1 MRMKKFKWTL
11 QRLLDVT
18 RTREDALAH
27 ELAMLAGQIARL
39 QQEIASR
46 QATVKAALAE
56 MTACDLLG
64 RLSRQETFMKC
75 AGTVEKSIGLLWQKV
90 AKIEEQRAAVARK
103 FRTLRESRKALERL
117 REESL
122 ARHNRV
128 QSDLEQKQFDQTAHV
143 AIARRVL
150 AAMR

>member
-1 MRMKKFKWTL
+1 MTKFKWTL

-18 RTREDALAH
+18 RTREDALRH
-27 ELAMLAGQIARL
+27 ELATLAGQIVRL
-39 QQEIASR
+39 QQEIAR
-46 QATVKAALAE
+46 RHATVKAALAE
-56 MTACDLLG
+56 MTAGDLPG
-64 RLSRQETFMKC
+64 RLAGQETFMRC
-75 AGTVEKSIGLLWQKV
+75 AGEVEKSVRSLSEKA
-90 AKIEEQRAAVARK
+90 AKIEEQRGALAQK

-122 ARHNRV
+122 VSHNRI

-143 AIARRVL
+143 AISRRVL